1 MPRRSAPRKLIDDTA
16 FPVRVKIR
24 VPPNGL
30 GMLLDECLRWLNV
43 NVGHQ
48 RYSHASTTSLG
59 GNATAFYF
67 VEVNDALRFVDA
79 FPMLELADGT
89 QAPSYRSSVDRKVI

>member
-1 MPRRSAPRKLIDDTA
+1 MPRRSTPQKTLDDTA

-30 GMLLDECLRWLNV
+30 GMLLDDCFRWLNV

-48 RYSHASTTSLG
+48 RYSHASTTALG

-67 VEVNDALRFVDA
+67 VEVNDAMRFVDA
-79 FPMLELADGT
+79 FPMLKLADGT
-89 QAPSYRSSVDRKVI
+89 QAPSYGSPVNRKVN